1 MAADASQKQ
10 LGVSW
15 HDSAWIPSLSPAN
28 VLDYFSQ
35 RTNPFYDRT
44 CNNEVVK
51 MQRLDPATLLSMTG
65 IEYSV
70 IHVQD
75 PILFVIRK
83 QHRHSAT
90 QVTPMADYY
99 ILAGIV
105 YQAPDLCSVVNSRM
119 LSALHNFQ
127 SAFKEA
133 VSYSRYHPSKGY
145 WWQFKETQKSSD
157 SKQKKEPAGNQE
169 TSSLFQREGV
179 NLLLG
184 ELSRRFPPNFL
195 KNPQTTTTQIKKEP
209 ETITEEA
216 TNEQT
221 DATSRNSEL
230 AMNGTQPVVTQPRT
244 QGGTQTT
251 QLGTKRGMDGGL
263 KQPPVKRK
271 KQ

>member
-1 MAADASQKQ
+1 MAADASENQ

-15 HDSAWIPSLSPAN
+15 HDSAWIPSLSPTN

-105 YQAPDLCSVVNSRM
+105 YQAPDMCSVVNSRM
-119 LSALHNFQ
+119 PLKKNIPSSCTGKETNNLFELSALHNFQ

-145 WWQFKETQKSSD
+145 WWQFKETQKN

-244 QGGTQTT
+244 Q
-251 QLGTKRGMDGGL
+251 
-263 KQPPVKRK
+263 
-271 KQ
+271 